1 MTRTQSIS
9 VIQETLASLDD
20 AEVATVAEIV
30 QTMAAPFKFRDLTP
44 DELAGIERSRADFR
58 AGRTVSRQDYNDE
71 MDAFMQRLKAKY
83 PEG

>member
-30 QTMAAPFKFRDLTP
+30 QTMATPLKFRDLTP
-44 DELAGIERSRADFR
+44 EELAGIERSRADFR
-58 AGRTVSRQDYNDE
+58 AGRTYSLEEAMALTKELMAQRRSR
-71 MDAFMQRLKAKY
+71 
-83 PEG
+83 